1 MQKTSSEHLEVIDCF
16 RDEYRWLSNFYKT
29 PVEYESVVYPSL
41 ENAYQAAKF
50 KAIKR
55 TVFSTCSPYHAK
67 VYGRGKGCRRD
78 WETVKLSI
86 MELLLSK
93 KFSFGSELADRLLD
107 TGDAELIEGN
117 KHGDVFWGVCDG
129 VGENHLGRLLMQR
142 REFLRNFERHLTT
155 QTEEI
160 DISF

>member
-1 MQKTSSEHLEVIDCF
+1 MLTTCSEDKAVIDSF

-29 PVEYESVVYPSL
+29 PVEYEGVLYPSL

-50 KAIKR
+50 KPVKR
-55 TVFSTCSPYHAK
+55 EVFKTCSPYHAK

-78 WETVKLSI
+78 WEKVKLAI
-86 MELLLSK
+86 MELLISK
-93 KFSFGSELADRLLD
+93 KFSFGSYLASQLLA

-117 KHGDVFWGVCDG
+117 KHGDIFWGVCG
-129 VGENHLGRLLMQR
+129 GHGENHLGELLMAR
-142 REFLRNFERHLTT
+142 REYLKNFQDHLTH
-155 QTEEI
+155 QSEEI